1 MTDKNAENRMV
12 NYLIA
17 SDLMVEL
24 EEAEHARYLEK
35 FDQKNVRLTFCGDNQ
50 FSFPLPVSPFAI
62 LLIKIKIT
70 SKMN

>member
-1 MTDKNAENRMV
+1 MTDKVAENRWV

-35 FDQKNVRLTFCGDNQ
+35 FDFMVPLTLCAENQ
-50 FSFPLPVSPFAI
+50 FGFPISVSYYVI
-62 LLIKIKIT
+62 LIFHYVR
-70 SKMN
+70 